1 MIKYKSKIDRIT
13 LKKEKSE
20 IRKMKIKK
28 SNDAYKYSL
37 MFYEDDINIYESSF
51 LILLNAA
58 NNTIGY
64 AKISQGGV
72 AGTVID
78 PIIVVKYAIDSLA
91 RGVIIVHNHPSEN
104 VNPSENDK
112 LFTKRLNEAL
122 KLFQVS
128 LLDSLVISE
137 QKYYSFTDNGLL

>member
-20 IRKMKIKK
+20 IRKMKIKM

-51 LILLNAA
+51 LILLNSA

-78 PIIVVKYAIDSLA
+78 PIIIVKYAIDSLA
-91 RGVIIVHNHPSEN
+91 RSVIIVHNHPSGN
-104 VNPSENDK
+104 VNPSDNDK
-112 LFTKRLNEAL
+112 LFTKKLNEAL

-137 QKYYSFTDNGLL
+137 QKYYSFADNGLL